1 MSRHD
6 FLNPADLPP
15 ASGFSHG
22 SVIGEGVTLYI
33 AGQTGHH
40 QDLTIDD
47 GLVDQFAQACR
58 SVARVIEEAG
68 GEPEDLVSMT
78 IYTTD
83 VQGYRDLLAPIG
95 AAYREVF
102 GKHFPPMALI
112 GISELFDP
120 KSLVELVGVAVVPDP
135 AVDRPP
141 HP

>member
-6 FLNPADLPP
+6 FLNPGDLPP

-22 SVIGEGVTLYI
+22 ALTGEGVTLYI

-40 QDLTIDD
+40 HDLTIDD

-58 SVARVIEEAG
+58 SVARVIAEAG
-68 GEPEDLVSMT
+68 GEPADLVSLT

-83 VQGYRDLLAPIG
+83 VQEYRDRLAPIG

-112 GISELFDP
+112 GIAELFDP
-120 KSLVELVGVAVVPDP
+120 RAVVELVGVAVVP
-135 AVDRPP
+135 RPGR
-141 HP
+141 